1 MTVLDDDLL
10 PAIKELI
17 DELGKLVTFEI
28 ETAAGVF
35 DPATGIVGTA
45 TTQSFSVLVTP
56 PARFKKKMIDG
67 DLIKE
72 SDFRIMVAAQDIT
85 LEPELLMK
93 VTVDT
98 QLYTGLVLDPIYTGE
113 SIGAWI
119 IRLRK

>member
-1 MTVLDDDLL
+1 MTALDDDLL
-10 PAIKELI
+10 PAIKDLI
-17 DELGKLVTFEI
+17 EELGKVVTFEI
-28 ETAAGVF
+28 ETTAGTY
-35 DPATGIVGTA
+35 DPNTGSVGTA
-45 TTQSFSVLVTP
+45 TTESFTVKVTP
-56 PARFKKKMIDG
+56 PARFKKRMIDG

-72 SDFRIMVAAQDIT
+72 SDFRVMVAAQDIT

-98 QLYTGLVLDPIYTGE
+98 QLYTGLVLDPVYTGE